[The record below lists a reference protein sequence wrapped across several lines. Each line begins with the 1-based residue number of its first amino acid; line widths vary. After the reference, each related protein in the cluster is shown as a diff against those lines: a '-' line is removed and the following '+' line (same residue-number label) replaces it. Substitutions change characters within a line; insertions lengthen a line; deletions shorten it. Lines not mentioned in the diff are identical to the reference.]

1 MQLLF
6 YPEDEKINPWLTML
20 LESYSITD
28 QGVSAAIESETSI
41 DRKLACHRGCAAC
54 CRTHTSIPVTPI
66 ELVGISWH
74 VTEKIEGTTREK
86 LQSQLQKHQSGE
98 ACPFLVDNVCSIYEF
113 RPYACRHFNVFN
125 QVCDEGED
133 AYYTRKEDVLTPSQ
147 SSIDDAYFE
156 TLPFYDLEQNEENKY
171 KIEKGE
177 INKVIHVLQELNW
190 ESLADKMTA
199 FTRAN

>member
-6 YPEDEKINPWLTML
+6 YPEDEKIHPWLTIL
-20 LESYSITD
+20 LKSYSITD

-41 DRKLACHRGCAAC
+41 DRKLTCHRGCAAC

-74 VTEKIEGTTREK
+74 VTEKIEGSTRKK

-147 SSIDDAYFE
+147 SNIDDAYFE

-171 KIEKGE
+171 KVEKGE

>member
-1 MQLLF
+1 M
-6 YPEDEKINPWLTML
+6 
-20 LESYSITD
+20 
-28 QGVSAAIESETSI
+28 
-41 DRKLACHRGCAAC
+41 
-54 CRTHTSIPVTPI
+54 
-66 ELVGISWH
+66 H
-74 VTEKIEGTTREK
+74 VTEKIEGFSRIK

-171 KIEKGE
+171 KVEKGE

>member
-1 MQLLF
+1 M
-6 YPEDEKINPWLTML
+6 EDINHIL

-74 VTEKIEGTTREK
+74 VTEKIEGSTRKK

-125 QVCDEGED
+125 QVCDEDED

-147 SSIDDAYFE
+147 SSIDDACFE

-171 KIEKGE
+171 KVEKGE

>member
-6 YPEDEKINPWLTML
+6 YPEDEKIHPWLTML

-74 VTEKIEGTTREK
+74 VTEKIEGSTRKK

-199 FTRAN
+199 FTRTN

>member
-6 YPEDEKINPWLTML
+6 YPEDEKIHPWLTML

-54 CRTHTSIPVTPI
+54 CRTHTAIPVTPI

-74 VTEKIEGTTREK
+74 VTEKIEGSTRK
-86 LQSQLQKHQSGE
+86 MLQLQLQKHQSGE

-113 RPYACRHFNVFN
+113 RPYACRHFNIFN

-171 KIEKGE
+171 KVEKGE

>member
-1 MQLLF
+1 ME
-6 YPEDEKINPWLTML
+6 YINHILQ
-20 LESYSITD
+20 ESYSITD

-74 VTEKIEGTTREK
+74 VTEKIEGSTREK

-133 AYYTRKEDVLTPSQ
+133 A
-147 SSIDDAYFE
+147 
-156 TLPFYDLEQNEENKY
+156 
-171 KIEKGE
+171 
-177 INKVIHVLQELNW
+177 
-190 ESLADKMTA
+190 
-199 FTRAN
+199 

>member
-6 YPEDEKINPWLTML
+6 YPEDEKIHPWLTML

-74 VTEKIEGTTREK
+74 VTEKIEGSTRKK

-171 KIEKGE
+171 KVEKGE